1 MAAGRKLNPSLDQDL
16 SRTFAPLTK
25 AEGKAFSPAEECK
38 RILELDGGST
48 GAKSVVKYEKRES
61 NRTVSNYH
69 YWVRGPDE
77 TLSSLKYESPD
88 KFTKEKDGVMSMYH
102 IYSCFEMGLQ
112 WIGFRRIPC
121 NCLSCRQQMRQ
132 PCQNGIGFKQQP
144 RFQLVKNCKYR
155 NYLSDKNLWYFFK
168 LEQRTNDHGNHQLFM
183 DEEAN
188 LFRKN
193 IRDLIG
199 EEVNAIVEEGNY
211 AAVVCNNRTKNLVII
226 LWSGLVYH
234 GLTKRRINLCV
245 TQFIGTP
252 FPGHR
257 FGTRAARLRTS
268 KRTRCLMW

>member
-1 MAAGRKLNPSLDQDL
+1 
-16 SRTFAPLTK
+16 
-25 AEGKAFSPAEECK
+25 
-38 RILELDGGST
+38 
-48 GAKSVVKYEKRES
+48 
-61 NRTVSNYH
+61 
-69 YWVRGPDE
+69 
-77 TLSSLKYESPD
+77 
-88 KFTKEKDGVMSMYH
+88 
-102 IYSCFEMGLQ
+102 MGLK

-121 NCLSCRQQMRQ
+121 NCLSCRQQMQQ
-132 PCQNGIGFKQQP
+132 PWQNGIAFKQQP
-144 RFQLVKNCKYR
+144 RYQPVKNCKYR

-168 LEQRTNDHGNHQLFM
+168 LEQRTSDQGNHQLFM

-257 FGTRAARLRTS
+257 FGTRAACLRTS